1 MDFLNRVALVTGGT
15 GALGSVVAL
24 DLLKSGA
31 RVAVTYTSEA
41 EWRTLSRRAEE
52 DQERLE
58 GLRLDL
64 TSQPEVDSAVQGL
77 KSRRGRLD
85 FLIAAAGGFAAG
97 KSYQTDDATWDR
109 MLNLNLKTLIN
120 VLRAVVPTM
129 VAQNFGRL
137 VTVSSGAIFG
147 NPGAGIAAY
156 AVSKGAVRQLSEIL
170 AAELKGHDISVHC
183 VMPGTMDTPPNRR
196 AMPDADFSKWVKT
209 EKVAAVIHQLLL
221 RGAGAA
227 DSLALPVLD

>member
-1 MDFLNRVALVTGGT
+1 MNFLNRVALVTGGT

-41 EWRTLSRRAEE
+41 EWRALSGRAEE

-58 GLRLDL
+58 GLRVDL

-77 KSRRGRLD
+77 KGRRGRID

-97 KSYQTDDATWDR
+97 KSYQTDEATWDR
-109 MLNLNLKTLIN
+109 MLKLNLKTLVN
-120 VLRAVVPTM
+120 VLRAAVPAM
-129 VAQNFGRL
+129 VAQNFGRV
-137 VTVSSGAIFG
+137 VTISSGAILE

-156 AVSKGAVRQLSEIL
+156 GVSKGAVRQLSEIL
-170 AAELKGHDISVHC
+170 AEELKGLDISVHC
-183 VMPGTMDTPPNRR
+183 VMPGTMDTPANRR
-196 AMPDADFSKWVKT
+196 AMPGVDFSKWV
-209 EKVAAVIHQLLL
+209 
-221 RGAGAA
+221 
-227 DSLALPVLD
+227 PVE